1 MSEGRNCTAR
11 RRKQRLGP
19 QVLHVEPNDQTL
31 LEPSAEKIIGLVE
44 WFRPGEYGQVERV
57 LADCRVLGVKAL
69 RTAVS
74 WADWHT
80 RAGQDWYAWL
90 LPRLA
95 AEVNL
100 LPCFLYTPP
109 SLGVGP
115 KTAAPPR
122 NPQAYGDF
130 LDQMITLFGAYFEW
144 VELWNEPNNLLGW
157 DWRLDPK
164 WRIFNEMIGRAAYWA
179 QHCGKKTV
187 LAGMCPTD
195 PHWLALMCE
204 GGVMQYIDVVG
215 VHGFPGTWEFD
226 WVDWPTTVAR
236 VQEVLDRYGAK
247 SQV

>member
-1 MSEGRNCTAR
+1 MREEGNFAGR
-11 RRKQRLGP
+11 RRKQRL
-19 QVLHVEPNDQTL
+19 EPRMMHAETDSQPL
-31 LEPSAEKIIGLVE
+31 LENTAEKTIGLAE
-44 WFRPGEYGQVERV
+44 WFRPGEYEQVERA

-80 RAGQDWYAWL
+80 RAGQEWYTWL
-90 LPRLA
+90 LPHLA

-109 SLGVGP
+109 SLGVEP

-122 NPQAYGDF
+122 NPQAYADF
-130 LDQMITLFGAYFEW
+130 LDQMMTLFGAYFEW
-144 VELWNEPNNLLGW
+144 VELWNEPNNLLNW

-204 GGVMQYIDVVG
+204 RGVMQYIDVVG
-215 VHGFPGTWEFD
+215 VHGFPGTWE
-226 WVDWPTTVAR
+226 
-236 VQEVLDRYGAK
+236 LG
-247 SQV
+247 